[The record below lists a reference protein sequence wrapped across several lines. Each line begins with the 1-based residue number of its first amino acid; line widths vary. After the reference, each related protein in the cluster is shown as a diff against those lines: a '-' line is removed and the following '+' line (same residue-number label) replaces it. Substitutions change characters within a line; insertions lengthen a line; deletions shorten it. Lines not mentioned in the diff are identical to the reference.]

1 MRKNA
6 YCHIYFAHFLSL
18 KRLIMQF
25 TLVSLKDRYVQDLS
39 NLLHPQ
45 YKNGKRTCLIS
56 GIYTKI
62 HIYYRPS
69 TLRQVRMYVKRL
81 VRPMLWDSLFR
92 FVNKIDIS
100 DILCKQKDIGFGFF
114 LTWIWSIKL
123 LTKLNIKQEKPS
135 DLENFKI

>member
-25 TLVSLKDRYVQDLS
+25 ALVKLKERYVKDLS

-62 HIYYRPS
+62 HIHYRPS

-81 VRPMLWDSLFR
+81 VRPILWDSLFR

-100 DILCKQKDIGFGFF
+100 EYFVNQMDIGFWGF

-135 DLENFKI
+135 DL

>member
-6 YCHIYFAHFLSL
+6 YCHIYFAHFVSL

-25 TLVSLKDRYVQDLS
+25 ALVKLKERYVKDLS

-62 HIYYRPS
+62 HIHYRPS

-81 VRPMLWDSLFR
+81 VRPILWDSLFR

-100 DILCKQKDIGFGFF
+100 EFFVNQMDIGFWGF

-135 DLENFKI
+135 DL

>member
-6 YCHIYFAHFLSL
+6 YCHIYFAHFVSL

-25 TLVSLKDRYVQDLS
+25 ALVKLKERYVKDLS

-62 HIYYRPS
+62 HIHYRPS
-69 TLRQVRMYVKRL
+69 ALRQVRMYVKRL
-81 VRPMLWDSLFR
+81 VRPILWDSLFQ

-100 DILCKQKDIGFGFF
+100 EFFVNQMDIGFWGF

-135 DLENFKI
+135 DL

>member
-100 DILCKQKDIGFGFF
+100 EFFVNKRTLVLGFF
-114 LTWIWSIKL
+114 NLNMEHQIVNKIKHQTGKSVWSWK
-123 LTKLNIKQEKPS
+123 
-135 DLENFKI
+135 F

>member
-25 TLVSLKDRYVQDLS
+25 TLVSLKDRNVQDLS
-39 NLLHPQ
+39 NLLHSQ

-114 LTWIWSIKL
+114 FNLNMEHQIVNKIKHQTGKSVWSWK
-123 LTKLNIKQEKPS
+123 
-135 DLENFKI
+135 F